1 MAEEKVHPALLSQD
15 ITILGRTMTVKPV
28 VSLGPDK
35 MRLLAQIGLRLSK
48 GIGTFEDLLRLDRLI
63 SELFD
68 PADNNWLEDQVA
80 DGVLTTEQ
88 ILAELKPVFDK
99 LAEGSEPAKKK
110 TTGRAVRG
118 R

>member
-1 MAEEKVHPALLSQD
+1 MAEEKVHPALLAQE
-15 ITILGRTMTVKPV
+15 ITVLGRVMTVKPI

-48 GIGTFEDLLRLDRLI
+48 GTGTFEDLLRLDRLI

-88 ILAELKPVFDK
+88 ILTELKPVFDK
-99 LAEGSEPAKKK
+99 LSEGSSEPAKKK
-110 TTGRAVRG
+110 TGRAVRG